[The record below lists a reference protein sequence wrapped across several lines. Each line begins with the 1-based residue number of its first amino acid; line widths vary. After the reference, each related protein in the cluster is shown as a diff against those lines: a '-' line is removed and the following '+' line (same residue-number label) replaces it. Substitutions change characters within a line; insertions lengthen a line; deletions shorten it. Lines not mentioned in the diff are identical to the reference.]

1 MPPRNNVDNRQMGT
15 KRNEEGER
23 ENERMKKRKREGDR
37 STAEEDIREK
47 RECKV
52 ERKEHRTGGKDIY
65 IYIYKWNPKSKPKIQ
80 LDLPLK

>member
-37 STAEEDIREK
+37 STGVEEDIREK

-65 IYIYKWNPKSKPKIQ
+65 IYKWNPKSKPKIQ

>member
-65 IYIYKWNPKSKPKIQ
+65 IYINGILNLNLRSNSTF
-80 LDLPLK
+80 L

>member
-52 ERKEHRTGGKDIY
+52 ERKAPNRREGYIY
-65 IYIYKWNPKSKPKIQ
+65 IYINGILNLNLRSNSTF
-80 LDLPLK
+80 L

>member
-37 STAEEDIREK
+37 STGVEEDIREK

-52 ERKEHRTGGKDIY
+52 ERKAPNRREG
-65 IYIYKWNPKSKPKIQ
+65 YIYKWNPKSKPKIQ